1 MATRELKWD
10 ENKQAFVG
18 SRLGDVF
25 GISVTLDELPDDAQ
39 IKYNKKTGKEESVE
53 VQDAEA

>member
-10 ENKQAFVG
+10 ENKQRFVG

-25 GISVTLDELPDDAQ
+25 GISVSLDELPSDVK
-39 IKYNKKTGKEESVE
+39 IKSLK
-53 VQDAEA
+53 DF